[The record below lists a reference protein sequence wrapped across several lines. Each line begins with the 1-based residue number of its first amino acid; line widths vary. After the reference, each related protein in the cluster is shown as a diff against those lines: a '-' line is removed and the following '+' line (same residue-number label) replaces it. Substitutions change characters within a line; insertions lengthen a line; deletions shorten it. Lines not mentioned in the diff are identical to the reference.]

1 MLTVLLY
8 LIPFLTCCLTGK
20 TKIWQLIGYFRK
32 TRPILRVLLF
42 FLSILGSIFRYPKFP
57 LPELPELPE
66 RPGLSHPTH
75 STKFRMQKAQPFA
88 FLGGAA
94 RRNTQ
99 PNGGE
104 VEHSQARVAAVHQAC
119 AAVDGRE
126 DG

>member
-1 MLTVLLY
+1 ML
-8 LIPFLTCCLTGK
+8 PNGK
-20 TKIWQLIGYFRK
+20 NKDLAVD
-32 TRPILRVLLF
+32 RVFQENPPDIAGITF

-119 AAVDGRE
+119 AAVDGLE